1 MGATFFK
8 VFYILS
14 NPWKFLKTCTH
25 CIPNDNILCVSRHDC
40 TLWMSVRPTY
50 VYIDCWSWPLW
61 AAQKD
66 DFKWHASFFPAVRN
80 HQLLRERGSSCTLW
94 RSLFYLSV
102 SNSIP
107 LLCLLIKVIQTPCAS
122 KGPWKIKQ
130 PISWQLF
137 SLISWRQPMGMC
149 LQWWRPGRDSCFGFC
164 TFCNPNT
171 YFALCSAQAKIKYRQ
186 TSETVSLLLIV
197 RKRKEK
203 KPTIFAIDILKPDKS
218 MWLPFSWT
226 IDCLKTSQ
234 MDMKT
239 PCSCSK
245 GVNRSLI

>member
-1 MGATFFK
+1 MG
-8 VFYILS
+8 S
-14 NPWKFLKTCTH
+14 
-25 CIPNDNILCVSRHDC
+25 
-40 TLWMSVRPTY
+40 
-50 VYIDCWSWPLW
+50 
-61 AAQKD
+61 AQTD
-66 DFKWHASFFPAVRN
+66 DFKCIVFHSCEKPPTK
-80 HQLLRERGSSCTLW
+80 RGSSCTLW
-94 RSLFYLSV
+94 NSLFYLSV

-149 LQWWRPGRDSCFGFC
+149 LQWWRPGRDSCLGFC

-171 YFALCSAQAKIKYRQ
+171 YFALCSAQAKIKYRP
-186 TSETVSLLLIV
+186 TFETVLLLLIV
-197 RKRKEK
+197 RKRKK
-203 KPTIFAIDILKPDKS
+203 KRKNPTIFTIDILKPDKS
-218 MWLPFSWT
+218 MWLSFSWT
-226 IDCLKTSQ
+226 IDRFKTFQ

-239 PCSCSK
+239 TCSCSK